1 MKSFVVAIII
11 AAAVISGS
19 LFSTHQIEKVSDTL
33 SGENSEITEFL
44 KNDDFEKALRLT
56 EDMEDYVNKKSFR
69 LQS

>member
-33 SGENSEITEFL
+33 SVENSEITEFL
-44 KNDDFEKALRLT
+44 KNDDFEKTVDIDCFAVRLR
-56 EDMEDYVNKKSFR
+56 
-69 LQS
+69 